1 VRVLFCKTASRQ
13 ISDQDMGF
21 SGLNLA
27 PSFTALL
34 GAAGPPQAPGQDK
47 KDPKGLVFKL
57 TIFMKMARDG
67 ILVYQNTET
76 RHSGRNKYETEKL
89 CRQAADWGLNV
100 FSHGGKCRDGG

>member
-34 GAAGPPQAPGQDK
+34 GAADPPQAPGQDK
-47 KDPKGLVFKL
+47 KDPKGLVF
-57 TIFMKMARDG
+57 
-67 ILVYQNTET
+67 N
-76 RHSGRNKYETEKL
+76 
-89 CRQAADWGLNV
+89 
-100 FSHGGKCRDGG
+100 